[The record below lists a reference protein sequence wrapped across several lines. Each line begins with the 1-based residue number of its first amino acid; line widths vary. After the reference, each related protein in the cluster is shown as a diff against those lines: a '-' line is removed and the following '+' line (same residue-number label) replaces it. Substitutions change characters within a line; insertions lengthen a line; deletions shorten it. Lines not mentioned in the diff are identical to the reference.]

1 MKIFCIGMNYLNHVA
16 ELNNKVPEKPVFFM
30 KPETALI
37 KAGMPF
43 FYPDFSKEV
52 HYEIELVLRIKKL
65 GKNISE
71 RFAGTY
77 YKEIGIGIDFTARD
91 LQRQCKQ
98 NGLPWEVAKAFDGS
112 GPVSNF
118 VPIDSLQDPGCIR
131 FSLKKNGVLV
141 QEGKSADMIFGFDRL
156 VSHISTFSTI
166 KIGDLL
172 FTGTPEGVGAV
183 HVGDHLEGFLEGA
196 KMLDIK
202 VK

>member
-1 MKIFCIGMNYLNHVA
+1 MNYLDHVA
-16 ELNNKVPEKPVFFM
+16 ELNNKVPERPVFFM

-37 KAGMPF
+37 MPGMPF

-52 HYEIELVLRIKKL
+52 HHEIELVLRIKKL

-71 RFAGTY
+71 NFAATY
-77 YKEIGIGIDFTARD
+77 YQEIGIGIDFTARD
-91 LQRQCKQ
+91 LQRECKQ
-98 NGLPWEVAKAFDGS
+98 NGLPWEAAKAFDGS

-118 VPIDSLQDPGCIR
+118 VPVDSLHDPGCIK

-141 QEGKSADMIFGFDRL
+141 QEGKSTDMIFGFDRL
-156 VSHISTFSTI
+156 ISHISMFSTI

-172 FTGTPEGVGAV
+172 FTGTPKGVGPV
-183 HVGDHLEGFLEGA
+183 QIGDHLEGFLEGV
-196 KMLDIK
+196 KMLDLK